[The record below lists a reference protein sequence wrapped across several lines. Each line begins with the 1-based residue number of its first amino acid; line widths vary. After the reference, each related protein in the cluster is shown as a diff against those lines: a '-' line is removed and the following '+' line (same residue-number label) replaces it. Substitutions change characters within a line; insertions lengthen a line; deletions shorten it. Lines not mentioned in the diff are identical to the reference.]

1 MIAKFVKDNIDIIVV
16 VTLGLLVTVVET
28 FAPVFCR

>member
-1 MIAKFVKDNIDIIVV
+1 MITKFVKNNIGIIVV
-16 VTLGLLVTVVET
+16 VTLGLLATVVET